1 MIYPQT
7 FDVIVVGGGH
17 AGTEAALA
25 AARMGAQTLLL
36 THNIETLGA
45 MSCNPSIGGIGKGHL
60 VKEVDALGGAMALA
74 TDEGGIQFRILNS
87 SKGPAVRATRAQA
100 DRVLYK
106 AAIRLRIESQPNL
119 WLFQQAVD
127 DLMIEG
133 ERVVGAVTQV
143 GIAFRGRTV
152 VLTAGTFLDGRI
164 HVGLDNYQAGRAG
177 DPPAVSLSARL
188 KELKLPQGRLKTGTP
203 PRIDGRSIDFAAC
216 EEQPGDGMP
225 GGQSPHMPVFSFMGR
240 ADMHP
245 RQLPCWITHTN
256 ARTHEII
263 RSGFDRSPM
272 FTGKIEGVGPR
283 YCPSVEDKINRFAD
297 KESHQIFLE
306 PEGLDT
312 HEVYPNGIST
322 SLPFDVQL
330 ALVRSMKGLENAH
343 ILRPGYA
350 IEYDYFDPR
359 ALKSSFETRDVKGLF
374 FAGQINGTT
383 GYEEA
388 AAQGLFAGINAA
400 LQCRQ
405 LDGRADDFGGS
416 WLPRRDEAYLGVLV
430 DDLITKGV
438 TEPYR
443 MFTSRA
449 EYRLQLR
456 EDNADMRLTET
467 GRALGLVD
475 DARWDAFSRKRD
487 AVSRETERLKST
499 WVNPRNL
506 SATESER
513 VLGKAIEHEHNLF
526 DLLRRPDVGYDAL
539 MSLDGGKHASTDV
552 SRETLGELSA
562 AVIEQVDIAAKYSGY
577 IERQRDEVERAA
589 YYEGLRLPPELD
601 YLQIPALSIEVRQK
615 LQKHRPETL
624 GQAGRISGVTPAAI
638 SLLLIHLKKGGFKG
652 FTGVAPAVAKA
663 A

>member
-106 AAIRLRIESQPNL
+106 AAIRRRIENQPNL

-127 DLMIEG
+127 DLMVEG

-245 RQLPCWITHTN
+245 RQVPCWITHTN

-456 EDNADMRLTET
+456 EDNADMRLTEM

-539 MSLDGGKHASTDV
+539 MSLDGGKHASPDV

-562 AVIEQVDIAAKYSGY
+562 AVIEQVEIAAKYSGY